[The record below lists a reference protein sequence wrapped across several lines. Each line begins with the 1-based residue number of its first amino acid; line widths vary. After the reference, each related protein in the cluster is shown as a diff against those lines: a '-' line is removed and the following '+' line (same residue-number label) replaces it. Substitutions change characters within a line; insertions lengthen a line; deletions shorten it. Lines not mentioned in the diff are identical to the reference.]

1 MSGFFMDM
9 TMTEFPPLLDYRLD
23 NGLRVILI
31 KNEKAPLVNVTLGY
45 KVGSKDDSFSHK
57 GFAHFFE
64 HLMFDGSKHVKRG
77 EFDVFCSKAGG
88 TFNAYTSFDQTIY
101 HTTVPAHQLDLVL
114 WLESDRMMQFGVQQ
128 IGLETQ
134 QKVVSEE
141 IKQTVENQPYGT
153 WRVQQGKLAFNDE
166 CSYQWEVLGD
176 RAHIESATLEDVAS
190 FFDGYYRTDNAVL
203 VIAGHIEFSKAQS
216 SVEKYFGSLKKHHD
230 SIKRNPFSESMKKTG
245 SITIKDA
252 VPLPAIFVSYHFDGF
267 LSGKSIHA
275 DVLASAFADGKSSR
289 LYNALVREQ
298 QLASGVF
305 CYADQREHASL
316 LTFSVTSAHQGI
328 GIERLHEAL
337 EKEVWGMIREPL
349 NEHELS
355 KAINGAATGLAYHL
369 QTNAGL
375 ADFVC
380 NQTMFWDDPKRAF
393 TILDKYKALDMDE
406 IRGVYETIIKDKE
419 AVSVNVVPV

>member
-31 KNEKAPLVNVTLGY
+31 KNEKTPLVNVTLGY

-128 IGLETQ
+128 IG
-134 QKVVSEE
+134 
-141 IKQTVENQPYGT
+141 
-153 WRVQQGKLAFNDE
+153 
-166 CSYQWEVLGD
+166 
-176 RAHIESATLEDVAS
+176 
-190 FFDGYYRTDNAVL
+190 
-203 VIAGHIEFSKAQS
+203 IAGHIEFSKAQS

-230 SIKRNPFSESMKKTG
+230 SIKRNPFFESMKKTG
-245 SITIKDA
+245 SITINDA

-337 EKEVWGMIREPL
+337 EKEIWGMIREPL

-393 TILDKYKALDMDE
+393 TILDKYKALEMDE

-419 AVSVNVVPV
+419 AISVNVVPG

>member
-1 MSGFFMDM
+1 
-9 TMTEFPPLLDYRLD
+9 MTEFPPLLDYRLD

-166 CSYQWEVLGD
+166 CSYQWEVLGE
-176 RAHIESATLEDVAS
+176 RAHIETATLEDVAA
-190 FFDGYYRTDNAVL
+190 FCDG
-203 VIAGHIEFSKAQS
+203 
-216 SVEKYFGSLKKHHD
+216 
-230 SIKRNPFSESMKKTG
+230 
-245 SITIKDA
+245 
-252 VPLPAIFVSYHFDGF
+252 
-267 LSGKSIHA
+267 
-275 DVLASAFADGKSSR
+275 
-289 LYNALVREQ
+289 
-298 QLASGVF
+298 
-305 CYADQREHASL
+305 
-316 LTFSVTSAHQGI
+316 
-328 GIERLHEAL
+328 
-337 EKEVWGMIREPL
+337 
-349 NEHELS
+349 
-355 KAINGAATGLAYHL
+355 
-369 QTNAGL
+369 
-375 ADFVC
+375 
-380 NQTMFWDDPKRAF
+380 
-393 TILDKYKALDMDE
+393 
-406 IRGVYETIIKDKE
+406 
-419 AVSVNVVPV
+419 